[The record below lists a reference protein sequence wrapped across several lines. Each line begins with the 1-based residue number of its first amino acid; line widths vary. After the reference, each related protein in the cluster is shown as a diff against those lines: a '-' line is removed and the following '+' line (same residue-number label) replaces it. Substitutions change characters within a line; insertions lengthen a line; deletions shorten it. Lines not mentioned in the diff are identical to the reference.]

1 MRACAESSDDAL
13 GGGETLGVGL
23 HALRTEQFG
32 AYGIFGKA
40 GSVRTFFHEVQHLRV
55 EQHFSFFSA
64 SLLPAGGN
72 RGARDAG
79 EVAQAFPFGLRATV
93 PD

>member
-1 MRACAESSDDAL
+1 
-13 GGGETLGVGL
+13 
-23 HALRTEQFG
+23 
-32 AYGIFGKA
+32 
-40 GSVRTFFHEVQHLRV
+40 
-55 EQHFSFFSA
+55 
-64 SLLPAGGN
+64 LLPAGGN